1 MPLLVYFLDD
11 YYIHFT
17 VIINTFIYYHTLKWC
32 FLRHETKFLSCQLK
46 VSILPI
52 MNNNWN
58 LFPSLLNVAHKRQID
73 SYDKATTPAQ
83 EKSEG
88 SALLLQEQLHL
99 RI

>member
-1 MPLLVYFLDD
+1 
-11 YYIHFT
+11 
-17 VIINTFIYYHTLKWC
+17 
-32 FLRHETKFLSCQLK
+32 
-46 VSILPI
+46 

-73 SYDKATTPAQ
+73 SYDKATTPPQ

-99 RI
+99 RVKCFMNQFSAMRVDS

>member
-11 YYIHFT
+11 YY
-17 VIINTFIYYHTLKWC
+17 TFIYYHTLKWC
-32 FLRHETKFLSCQLK
+32 FLCHETKFLSCQLK

-58 LFPSLLNVAHKRQID
+58 LFPSLLNVAHKRQIN

-99 RI
+99 RV